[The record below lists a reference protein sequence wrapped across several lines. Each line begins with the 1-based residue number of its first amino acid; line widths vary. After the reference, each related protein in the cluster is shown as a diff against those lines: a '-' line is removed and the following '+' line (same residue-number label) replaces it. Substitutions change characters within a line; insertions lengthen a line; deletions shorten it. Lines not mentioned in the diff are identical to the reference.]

1 MSFLLNLFKKKA
13 KPVTVTICGLDKAG
27 KTAIINYLI
36 HGEFKET
43 TPTMGVNREVI
54 NFPKLQINIFDM
66 GGQADFRPI
75 WQEINEKTDAL
86 IYVIDSVDHMRFDET
101 KAIFNDILDN
111 QIGGKIPVLILLNK
125 KDLPDRIT
133 QVDLVKNFGL
143 IETEYEIEWAV
154 FETSA
159 KTGAGIIEA
168 FSWFKEKME
177 ER

>member
-101 KAIFNDILDN
+101 KTIFNDILDN

-125 KDLPDRIT
+125 KDLPDRIA
-133 QVDLVKNFGL
+133 QVDLVKSFGL

-159 KTGAGIIEA
+159 KTGDGIIEA